1 MSYDHRSY
9 ERNLSNC
16 VEKPEKV
23 RTSRGFESAVQCKL
37 WNISY
42 ITSQAKILLVHF
54 GRFLLLW
61 AHYRGAVMAQW
72 WEHTPPANVT
82 RFRFPDPACGL
93 SFVGSLLCTERFSPG
108 TPVSP
113 LIKNQHLTWFVLI
126 VNFSLQCSQL
136 VLLRLERLDTQ
147 IKFLYF
153 CLVFSVN
160 ALSRNFTEMG
170 EVIFTYQFIAVA
182 RQKWND
188 DCRLKWKLKASKI
201 LQNCF
206 TLCNLVYYGILVV
219 KIVFYFSFV
228 SKFQSAF
235 LLLTYLCFTYST
247 FVFVFSSVKSRV
259 WFQQKML
266 SCHPL
271 TSTNGWN
278 HSDWSNAYQRDRLLP
293 DSFYIAPTTIPITL
307 TCFHPF

>member
-54 GRFLLLW
+54 GRFLLIW
-61 AHYRGAVMAQW
+61 ADYRGAGMAQW

-108 TPVSP
+108 TPAGFPSP
-113 LIKNQHLTWFVLI
+113 QKPTFDFIC
-126 VNFSLQCSQL
+126 VNCYFQFTAFPISAPAA
-136 VLLRLERLDTQ
+136 RTTIDTQ
-147 IKFLYF
+147 IKFLYY
-153 CLVFSVN
+153 CRVFF
-160 ALSRNFTEMG
+160 LSTPSHEPCGQRKFYRNG
-170 EVIFTYQFIAVA
+170 GSDFTYQFIAFA
-182 RQKWND
+182 RQKWID

-206 TLCNLVYYGILVV
+206 TLCNLVY
-219 KIVFYFSFV
+219 
-228 SKFQSAF
+228 
-235 LLLTYLCFTYST
+235 
-247 FVFVFSSVKSRV
+247 
-259 WFQQKML
+259 
-266 SCHPL
+266 
-271 TSTNGWN
+271 
-278 HSDWSNAYQRDRLLP
+278 
-293 DSFYIAPTTIPITL
+293 
-307 TCFHPF
+307 